1 MNSVRLDK
9 WLWAARFF
17 KTRSQAKNA
26 IDGGH
31 VRLNGKRAKAAK
43 EVKCGDM
50 LDIRRG
56 SEDFAVHVE
65 ALAERHGGGCGLVSG
80 NRRFHSKARAG
91 SGAAPGGG
99 IATVLRSAVEAGSK
113 AHGATKAR
121 ALSPVRPGQWSTRRS
136 TNQPALGDGA
146 RDAC

>member
-17 KTRSQAKNA
+17 KTRSQAKTA

-43 EVKCGDM
+43 EVKCGDA

-56 SEDFAVHVE
+56 WEDFTIQVE
-65 ALAERHGGGCGLVSG
+65 GLSER
-80 NRRFHSKARAG
+80 RR
-91 SGAAPGGG
+91 GAAE
-99 IATVLRSAVEAGSK
+99 AAVLYRETEASVAKRERELQMRRAASWQMSYGRPSK
-113 AHGATKAR
+113 RDRRRMEQFRKG
-121 ALSPVRPGQWSTRRS
+121 LSRQGRRTR
-136 TNQPALGDGA
+136 D
-146 RDAC
+146 

>member
-17 KTRSQAKNA
+17 KTRSRAKTA

-43 EVKCGDM
+43 EVKCGDT

-56 SEDFAVHVE
+56 PDDFTVHVE
-65 ALAERHGGGCGLVSG
+65 AVAERRGSAAVAFALYRETEVSMAKREREAAL
-80 NRRFHSKARAG
+80 RRAAGRQTSYGRPSKRD
-91 SGAAPGGG
+91 
-99 IATVLRSAVEAGSK
+99 
-113 AHGATKAR
+113 
-121 ALSPVRPGQWSTRRS
+121 RRRME
-136 TNQPALGDGA
+136 QLKG
-146 RDAC
+146 R

>member
-17 KTRSQAKNA
+17 KTRSQAKAA

-43 EVKCGDM
+43 EVKCGDT

-56 SEDFAVHVE
+56 PDDFTVSVE
-65 ALAERHGGGCGLVSG
+65 AVAERRG
-80 NRRFHSKARAG
+80 NAAAAAVLYRETEASMARRDREAALRRAAGWQTSYGRPSKRD
-91 SGAAPGGG
+91 
-99 IATVLRSAVEAGSK
+99 
-113 AHGATKAR
+113 
-121 ALSPVRPGQWSTRRS
+121 RRRLDRLK
-136 TNQPALGDGA
+136 TG
-146 RDAC
+146 R

>member
-17 KTRSQAKNA
+17 KTRSRAKTA

-43 EVKCGDM
+43 EVKCGDT

-56 SEDFAVHVE
+56 PDDFTVHVE
-65 ALAERHGGGCGLVSG
+65 AVAERRGSAAAASALYRETEASMAKREREAAL
-80 NRRFHSKARAG
+80 RRAAGRQTSYGRPSKRD
-91 SGAAPGGG
+91 
-99 IATVLRSAVEAGSK
+99 
-113 AHGATKAR
+113 
-121 ALSPVRPGQWSTRRS
+121 RRRME
-136 TNQPALGDGA
+136 QLKG
-146 RDAC
+146 R

>member
-17 KTRSQAKNA
+17 KTRSQAKTA

-43 EVKCGDM
+43 EVKCGDT

-56 SEDFAVHVE
+56 PDDFTVSVE
-65 ALAERHGGGCGLVSG
+65 AVAERRG
-80 NRRFHSKARAG
+80 NAAAAAVLYRETEASMARREREAALRRAAGWQTSYGRPSKRD
-91 SGAAPGGG
+91 
-99 IATVLRSAVEAGSK
+99 
-113 AHGATKAR
+113 
-121 ALSPVRPGQWSTRRS
+121 RRRLDRLK
-136 TNQPALGDGA
+136 TG
-146 RDAC
+146 R

>member
-17 KTRSQAKNA
+17 KTRSRAKTA

-43 EVKCGDM
+43 EVKCGDT

-56 SEDFAVHVE
+56 TEDFTVHVE
-65 ALAERHGGGCGLVSG
+65 AVAERRGSAAAASALYRETEVSMAKREREAAL
-80 NRRFHSKARAG
+80 RRAAGRQTSYGRPSKRD
-91 SGAAPGGG
+91 
-99 IATVLRSAVEAGSK
+99 
-113 AHGATKAR
+113 
-121 ALSPVRPGQWSTRRS
+121 RRRME
-136 TNQPALGDGA
+136 QLKG
-146 RDAC
+146 R

>member
-17 KTRSQAKNA
+17 KTRSRAKTA

-43 EVKCGDM
+43 EVKCGDT

-56 SEDFAVHVE
+56 PEDFTVHVE
-65 ALAERHGGGCGLVSG
+65 AVAERRGGAAAAAVLYRETEASIAKREREAAL
-80 NRRFHSKARAG
+80 RRAAG
-91 SGAAPGGG
+91 SQTSYGRPSRRDRRRMEQ
-99 IATVLRSAVEAGSK
+99 LRQGRS
-113 AHGATKAR
+113 
-121 ALSPVRPGQWSTRRS
+121 RR
-136 TNQPALGDGA
+136 
-146 RDAC
+146 

>member
-17 KTRSQAKNA
+17 KTRSRAKTA

-43 EVKCGDM
+43 EVKCGDT

-56 SEDFAVHVE
+56 PEDFTVHVE
-65 ALAERHGGGCGLVSG
+65 AVAERRGGAAAAAVLYRETEASIAKREREAAL
-80 NRRFHSKARAG
+80 RRAAG
-91 SGAAPGGG
+91 SQTSYGRPS
-99 IATVLRSAVEAGSK
+99 RRDRRRMEQ
-113 AHGATKAR
+113 
-121 ALSPVRPGQWSTRRS
+121 LS
-136 TNQPALGDGA
+136 
-146 RDAC
+146 